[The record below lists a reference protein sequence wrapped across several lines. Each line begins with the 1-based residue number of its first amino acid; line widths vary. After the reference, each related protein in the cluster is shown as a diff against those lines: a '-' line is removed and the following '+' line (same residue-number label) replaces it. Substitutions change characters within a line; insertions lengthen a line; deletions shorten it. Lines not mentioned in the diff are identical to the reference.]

1 MTQFS
6 MIQQLKN
13 NYAIFRLTDN
23 SSNKHPKSLNP
34 SGGHRSL
41 PVKIQK
47 FQVQESVT
55 SGGASED
62 KKHITSTCG
71 IIKQLVIKKSNCIK
85 TKTENTDN
93 PRALKL
99 LCLQRVGICHKISL
113 ERVHYDI

>member
-34 SGGHRSL
+34 GGGHRSL

-71 IIKQLVIKKSNCIK
+71 IIKQKSNYMP
-85 TKTENTDN
+85 TENIGN
-93 PRALKL
+93 LRAPKL
-99 LCLQRVGICHKISL
+99 LCL
-113 ERVHYDI
+113 